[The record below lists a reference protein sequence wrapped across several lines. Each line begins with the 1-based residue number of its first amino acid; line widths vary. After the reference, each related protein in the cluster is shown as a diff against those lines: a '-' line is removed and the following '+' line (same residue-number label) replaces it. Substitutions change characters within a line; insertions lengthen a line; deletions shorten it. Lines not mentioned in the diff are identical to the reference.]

1 MYFKIAIPKIK
12 HNPLLKVTKKIILPL
27 PNQNDAS
34 LNLMNDPEGLKLENV
49 IHKSP
54 K

>member
-1 MYFKIAIPKIK
+1 MYFKIAMPKFK
-12 HNPLLKVTKKIILPL
+12 HNPLLNVTKKIILPL
-27 PNQNDAS
+27 PKQNDAS
-34 LNLMNDPEGLKLENV
+34 SNLLKDLEGSKLETV

>member
-1 MYFKIAIPKIK
+1 MYFKIAMPKFK
-12 HNPLLKVTKKIILPL
+12 QNPLLKVTKKIILPL
-27 PNQNDAS
+27 PKQNDAS
-34 LNLMNDPEGLKLENV
+34 SNLLKHSEGSKLETV